1 MKNRTKLL
9 IAAVLGIGSIAL
21 AQTFTSNTVKFG
33 NQTTSGDKRIIFN
46 RGSAN
51 PILRWS
57 ESNGA
62 LQFSNDGVNFSDL
75 GSGSGSGSGLNLITK
90 NPDFEQSIT
99 TGWTNSG
106 ATYAA
111 ATSGSNLL
119 FGKQSATWT
128 PSAGSQTL
136 TSDAYTVPNGL
147 TSGNC
152 AVGMWYKGGSSSIKL
167 QALDGSNNVL
177 VERVL
182 SATTVATPF
191 YATFVC
197 PSSGTVKLRVA
208 STASSAIVALDR
220 MFLGENSLA
229 AIGQASLWGSEK
241 WIPTTNC
248 GWSNSSASWASYAA
262 DTDCTNP
269 SGSNL
274 QANASA
280 PSTKI
285 PAIKFASLPPG
296 RYMFVASGFFY
307 KASTASANCEWRVH
321 DGTNAWRGE
330 AVSSSTTARTSV
342 SSLVAEYE
350 YTTAQSN
357 ITLEIQE
364 QSLASDTCQ
373 ILADDSLTSSGLT
386 IQVYRFPSVQEQA
399 YKPDAVAN
407 SWSGYHS
414 SDCVWTVTQTTY
426 AADFAM
432 DASCTFTERSNVNFG
447 TVTSANDGTP
457 GNNLPGIVFTP
468 TRAGTYHVCAH
479 MTGRADN
486 AVDTAAYE
494 LFDGTTVV
502 SDKPLGLSG
511 ATVRNTIDLCGN
523 YKATST
529 ASVTLKIRGKV
540 SAGQIVIDDS
550 TSGSNPIEWSIYQ
563 IDQALPAPLLVH
575 GVVSP
580 SSGVEQ
586 ITRASFTNAGSCA
599 IASQSGA
606 WVSGVSDPG
615 AGRCGLTIAA
625 GTFSAVPTCTCTAI
639 ASSGSICHIESG
651 ATSTSLTTKIIDDTG
666 AAVDQDFNILCMG
679 PK

>member
-147 TSGNC
+147 ASGNC

-229 AIGQASLWGSEK
+229 AIGQASLWGSAK
-241 WIPTTNC
+241 WPATASCT
-248 GWSNSSASWASYAA
+248 WSNSATSWQVYSA

-274 QANASA
+274 QGNASA
-280 PSTKI
+280 PSTKV
-285 PAIKFASLPPG
+285 PGIKFDTMPPG
-296 RYMFVASGFFY
+296 RYMVVVSGPLY
-307 KASTASANCEWRVH
+307 KSTTSSATCEWRVH
-321 DGTNAWRGE
+321 DGTNAYRGE
-330 AVSSSTTARTSV
+330 AVASSSNDNVTAPSF
-342 SSLVAEYE
+342 VAEFE

-357 ITLEIQE
+357 VTLQLQE
-364 QSLASDTCQ
+364 QSLAGETCT
-373 ILADDSLTSSGLT
+373 IPIDNTVVSSGLT
-386 IQVYRFPSVQEQA
+386 ILVYKFPSVQEQA

-479 MTGRADN
+479 MTGRGDN

-511 ATVRNTIDLCGN
+511 STVRNTIDLCGN

-550 TSGSNPIEWSIYQ
+550 SSGSNPIEWSIYQ
-563 IDQALPAPLLVH
+563 IDQALPAPLLVNS
-575 GVVSP
+575 VVSP
-580 SSGVEQ
+580 
-586 ITRASFTNAGSCA
+586 R
-599 IASQSGA
+599 
-606 WVSGVSDPG
+606 SGVSNICTARVDTSCSSDPCTVADTSG
-615 AGRCGLTIAA
+615 GCVTSWNWLNTGDYTVNFAA
-625 GTFSAVPTCTCTAI
+625 GTFSTTPTCVAFSDRGQTQL
-639 ASSGSICHIESG
+639 SS
-651 ATSTSLTTKIIDDTG
+651 ATSTTFTFATRNSSGADD
-666 AAVDQDFNILCMG
+666 DFALATIMCMG